1 MGVETFQLQI
11 GKSYEAL
18 RILELHLN
26 TIAGDLPSADR
37 TTAQPS
43 TIVGPLPDHR
53 SLSDFRSTIIGP
65 SPGHR
70 PPLDHRWTISRPPTY
85 HWTNTTLPISAELLP
100 DHHWTTAYLPITD
113 GPLHSRRPHPHLLV
127 IPTADLHQTSAW
139 LSSTHHFSHH
149 RPPTTVPPT
158 MFQKTK
164 RKRKRPMNGGYHS
177 FLFTGSRTRVTS
189 GHFFLQEQRMFR
201 AIRLVSHKHP
211 KSPLLNSLLLRRRRP
226 FARGVA
232 KSVALLAS
240 RNPSFTF
247 NPFSTKM
254 DHTTGAEPS
263 SRSDAAEDYVHV
275 SDSDLREVTSSMEY
289 RADPEHV
296 AASVPVDADE
306 VIRGLEERRTGG
318 SGEGRVEERR
328 VLPEDLAKGVV
339 HLECESSTEGGRC
352 DVYLVGTA
360 HVSQESCAEVQAVI
374 RHLKPEV
381 VFLELCSSRIA
392 ILTPQNLKVAERLEV
407 FPGAEFR
414 VAFEEAISYGARVF
428 LGDRPVNI
436 TLRRTWGKMSIWHRA
451 KFLYYIIFQ
460 TFFLPSPEDL
470 NKMLKDMDDVD
481 VLTLVIQEMSKAFPT
496 IMETVLHERDMYMSS
511 TLLKVASEHSSV
523 VAVVGKGHLLGI
535 RKNWKQPVD
544 LKLLLQI
551 PSRSAAL
558 SRPKIIAS
566 GVAIVGVAVAYS
578 IHLMGKR

>member
-1 MGVETFQLQI
+1 M
-11 GKSYEAL
+11 
-18 RILELHLN
+18 
-26 TIAGDLPSADR
+26 
-37 TTAQPS
+37 
-43 TIVGPLPDHR
+43 
-53 SLSDFRSTIIGP
+53 FRS
-65 SPGHR
+65 
-70 PPLDHRWTISRPPTY
+70 
-85 HWTNTTLPISAELLP
+85 
-100 DHHWTTAYLPITD
+100 
-113 GPLHSRRPHPHLLV
+113 
-127 IPTADLHQTSAW
+127 
-139 LSSTHHFSHH
+139 
-149 RPPTTVPPT
+149 
-158 MFQKTK
+158 
-164 RKRKRPMNGGYHS
+164 
-177 FLFTGSRTRVTS
+177 
-189 GHFFLQEQRMFR
+189 
-201 AIRLVSHKHP
+201 IRLVSHKHP
-211 KSPLLNSLLLRRRRP
+211 KSPLLNSLLLLRRRS

-240 RNPSFTF
+240 RNPSLTFTT
-247 NPFSTKM
+247 FSTKM

-263 SRSDAAEDYVHV
+263 PRSDAVEDYVHV
-275 SDSDLREVTSSMEY
+275 SDSDLCEVTSSTEY

-306 VIRGLEERRTGG
+306 VIRGFEERRIGG

-328 VLPEDLAKGVV
+328 ILPEDLAKGVV

-360 HVSQESCAEVQAVI
+360 HVSQISPNVLLRHSHEEMRFFHQGRIDAVKVGADLEGFLVAFLSSMWLFDLLMWMLFFSMIGCWSSPCCSLLLAIRVLFLADSYAKESCAEVQAVI

-428 LGDRPVNI
+428 LGDRPVNNCPICFVNCDYI
-436 TLRRTWGKMSIWHRA
+436 TEDLGKMSIWHRA

-566 GVAIVGVAVAYS
+566 GVAVVGVAVAYS
-578 IHLMGKR
+578 IHLMGKRLS